1 MNIVSN
7 SSPLIFLSK
16 IGRLDVLTQIFN
28 KIYIPYAVYD
38 ETVLSHKTDDA
49 ARRLLILLQKGKL
62 SSSMYRMS
70 WR

>member
-28 KIYIPYAVYD
+28 KVYIPYAVYE
-38 ETVLSHKTDDA
+38 ETVLVPK
-49 ARRLLILLQKGKL
+49 
-62 SSSMYRMS
+62 
-70 WR
+70 

>member
-28 KIYIPYAVYD
+28 KYTFLMLYMRKLCCHTKLMMP
-38 ETVLSHKTDDA
+38 L
-49 ARRLLILLQKGKL
+49 RRLLILLQKDKL

-70 WR
+70 